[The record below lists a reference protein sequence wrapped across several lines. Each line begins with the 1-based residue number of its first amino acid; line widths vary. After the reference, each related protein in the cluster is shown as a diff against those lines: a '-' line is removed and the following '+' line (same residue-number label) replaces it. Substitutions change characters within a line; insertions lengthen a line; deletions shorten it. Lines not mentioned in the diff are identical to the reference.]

1 MTDHNVTDRSHR
13 ELTKYRI
20 TFAAALA
27 GMPLTEARRKF
38 GYHTLQRAES
48 SKLGA

>member
-1 MTDHNVTDRSHR
+1 MNFRRDFIKFP
-13 ELTKYRI
+13 L
-20 TFAAALA
+20 AAALA